1 MKLGNNCICKY
12 VKVGQSQKVLSK
24 FGPIFK
30 NKQNYLL
37 KSLNFQYKVKF
48 EGQWSGSFF
57 CGWNTFRDY
66 PTFKREFKDKS
77 VFLSTHTD
85 MKHLRKNDFESWNF
99 VRCNSS
105 PDSLGSMSYFL
116 LNVRVEY
123 NFWPWIWSL
132 SKSLYK
138 NTDKV
143 REINN
148 N

>member
-1 MKLGNNCICKY
+1 MQVCK
-12 VKVGQSQKVLSK
+12 GRAISK
-24 FGPIFK
+24 G
-30 NKQNYLL
+30 
-37 KSLNFQYKVKF
+37 
-48 EGQWSGSFF
+48 
-57 CGWNTFRDY
+57 
-66 PTFKREFKDKS
+66 TFKIRSHIQKQTKLPTQVSQLSIQSLRDSGLVHFFVDGILSEITPPLKENLRTKVF
-77 VFLSTHTD
+77 FLSTHTD